1 VIALAVLLATLA
13 SVSFACGASAQHVGV
28 DKAFTSKDA
37 DRRLGLSQIIT
48 LLRTPVWLFGLLL
61 VALGAVI
68 HVSAVYLAPITVV
81 QPIGI
86 LAVIWSVLIAARLN
100 HTTPT
105 RTMWLAVACSVIG
118 IVFFTV
124 LSTHHVARSVSA
136 SLHAM
141 LVTTGVVWAVSL
153 AFVVLGLFGPRWM
166 RNLAWSW
173 AGSVLYGLGTGYM
186 KIMTVVLK
194 DHQIFTGPEFWAAL
208 VGLALAYGVGGWFI
222 QQGYATGPAE
232 VVVGSMTTIDPL
244 AAVMVGLVVLGEG
257 AQLTPVIG
265 VAMGLA
271 GAMAAGGVAVLSRF
285 HPDTQ
290 RHLAAQA
297 AGG

>member
-1 VIALAVLLATLA
+1 VIALAVLLAILA
-13 SVSFACGASAQHVGV
+13 SISFASGASAQHIGV
-28 DKAFTSKDA
+28 DRAFTTKDPN
-37 DRRLGLSQIIT
+37 RRVGLSQIIT
-48 LLRTPVWLFGLLL
+48 LLRTRVWLFGLLL
-61 VALGAVI
+61 VALGACI
-68 HVSAVYLAPITVV
+68 HLTAVYLAPITVV

-118 IVFFTV
+118 IVFFTI
-124 LSTHHVARSVSA
+124 LSTRHASHSRSA

-141 LVTTGVVWAVSL
+141 VVTTGVVWAVAAVFAL
-153 AFVVLGLFGPRWM
+153 LGLFGPRWM

-173 AGSVLYGLGTGYM
+173 GGSVLYGLGTGYM

-194 DHQIFTGPEFWAAL
+194 DGQLFTGPEFWAAL
-208 VGLALAYGVGGWFI
+208 LGLVLAYGVGGWLI
-222 QQGYATGPAE
+222 QQGYASGPAE

-244 AAVMVGLVVLGEG
+244 AAVLVGLVVLGEG
-257 AQLTPVIG
+257 ARITPAVGIG
-265 VAMGLA
+265 MALAVAL
-271 GAMAAGGVAVLSRF
+271 AAGGVAVLSRF

>member
-1 VIALAVLLATLA
+1 MALLCLSTSREDLENRLA
-13 SVSFACGASAQHVGV
+13 SV
-28 DKAFTSKDA
+28 
-37 DRRLGLSQIIT
+37 
-48 LLRTPVWLFGLLL
+48 
-61 VALGAVI
+61 
-68 HVSAVYLAPITVV
+68 
-81 QPIGI
+81 
-86 LAVIWSVLIAARLN
+86 
-100 HTTPT
+100 
-105 RTMWLAVACSVIG
+105 VIG
-118 IVFFTV
+118 LNKSGEPVTAKD
-124 LSTHHVARSVSA
+124 LQA
-136 SLHAM
+136 SGA
-141 LVTTGVVWAVSL
+141 
-153 AFVVLGLFGPRWM
+153 
-166 RNLAWSW
+166 
-173 AGSVLYGLGTGYM
+173 
-186 KIMTVVLK
+186 MTVVLK

>member
-1 VIALAVLLATLA
+1 MIALAVLLATLA
-13 SVSFACGASAQHVGV
+13 SISFASGASAQHVGV
-28 DKAFTSKDA
+28 DKVFVSKDA
-37 DRRLGLSQIIT
+37 DRRLSLSQIVT

-61 VALGAVI
+61 VALGACI
-68 HVSAVYLAPITVV
+68 HIVAVYLAPITVV

-124 LSTHHVARSVSA
+124 MSTRHAARSLSA

-141 LVTTGVVWAVSL
+141 LITTGVVWAVSL
-153 AFVVLGLFGPRWM
+153 VLVAFGVFGPRWM

-194 DHQIFTGPEFWAAL
+194 NGQVFTGPEFWAAAI
-208 VGLALAYGVGGWFI
+208 GLALAYGVGGWFI

-244 AAVMVGLVVLGEG
+244 AAVLVGLVVLGEG
-257 AQLTPVIG
+257 AHLTPAVGAGMAI
-265 VAMGLA
+265 A
-271 GAMAAGGVAVLSRF
+271 GAVAAGGVAVLSRF

-290 RHLAAQA
+290 RHFAEQP

>member
-1 VIALAVLLATLA
+1 MIALAVLLATLA
-13 SVSFACGASAQHVGV
+13 SISFACGASAQHVGV
-28 DKAFTSKDA
+28 DKAFTSKDP
-37 DRRLGLSQIIT
+37 DRRVGLSQIIT
-48 LLRTPVWLFGLLL
+48 LVRTPVWLFGLLL
-61 VALGAVI
+61 VALGACI
-68 HVSAVYLAPITVV
+68 HVTAVYLAPITVV

-105 RTMWLAVACSVIG
+105 RTMWFAVACSVIG

-124 LSTHHVARSVSA
+124 LSTRHVTRSSSA

-141 LVTTGVVWAVSL
+141 LITTGVVWAV
-153 AFVVLGLFGPRWM
+153 AAGFAVLGMVGPRWM
-166 RNLAWSW
+166 RNLGWSW

-186 KIMTVVLK
+186 KIMTVVFK
-194 DHQIFTGPEFWAAL
+194 DHQLFTGPEFWAAA
-208 VGLALAYGVGGWFI
+208 VGLALAYGVGGWLI
-222 QQGYATGPAE
+222 QQGYASGPAE

-244 AAVMVGLVVLGEG
+244 AAVLVGLVVLGEG
-257 AQLTPVIG
+257 ARLTPVIG
-265 VAMGLA
+265 IGMALA
-271 GAMAAGGVAVLSRF
+271 GALAAGGVAVLSRF

-290 RHLAAQA
+290 RHLAEQA